1 MIVNYG
7 CGAPVPNLSFIADEE
22 YDMTEKIMSTEKI
35 VNGVNVDNL
44 FKTAVAVKGNPTIAK
59 FNFMAKNRWINGGNN
74 KTTVNE
80 FYGACQTHSRSKPFE
95 YVKDEPPVLLGNDQG
110 ANPVEYAL
118 AALAGCLTTSLIYH
132 AAAQGVKIDEVEST
146 LKGDL
151 DLQGFLGLS
160 EKIRN
165 GYEHIDVTF
174 KIKADASEEKLR
186 ELVELAQKR
195 SPVFDII
202 SNPTP
207 VHVHLERN

>member
-1 MIVNYG
+1 
-7 CGAPVPNLSFIADEE
+7 
-22 YDMTEKIMSTEKI
+22 MTEKIMSTEKI

-44 FKTAVAVKGNPTIAK
+44 FKTVVAVKGNPTIAK
-59 FNFMAKNRWINGGNN
+59 FNFRAKNKWINGGNN
-74 KTTVNE
+74 KTTINE

-146 LKGDL
+146 LRGDL
-151 DLQGFLGLS
+151 DLQGFLGMS
-160 EKIRN
+160 ENIRN
-165 GYEHIDVTF
+165 GYEKIDVSF
-174 KIKADASEEKLR
+174 RIKADAPEEKLK

-195 SPVFDII
+195 SPVFDMI

-207 VHVHLERN
+207 VNVHLEIN